1 MVGSQLVTKPRN
13 SIIQASNMIDLTIN
27 KTPITSDDFQEKWQV
42 VQDKKREKKNKSEQ
56 PINQIITTKGSKV
69 TKPKRTV
76 TPHHRL
82 SPTLP
87 VPYSKTKQI

>member
-1 MVGSQLVTKPRN
+1 MVGSQLVIKSGN
-13 SIIQASNMIDLTIN
+13 SIIQASNVIDLTLN
-27 KTPITSDDFQEKWQV
+27 KTPITSYDFQEKWQV
-42 VQDKKREKKNKSEQ
+42 VQDKKKEKESEQ
-56 PINQIITTKGSKV
+56 PINQTITTKSSKV